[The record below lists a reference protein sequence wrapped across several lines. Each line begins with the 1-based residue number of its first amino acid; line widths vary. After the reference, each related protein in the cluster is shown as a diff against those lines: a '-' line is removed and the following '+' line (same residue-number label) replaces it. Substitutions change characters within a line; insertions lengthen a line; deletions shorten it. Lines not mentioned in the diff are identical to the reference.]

1 MNYWPDTEIPKSTR
15 NAFDWREKPSAFSTS
30 HDWKSAETA
39 RRQSITSPKKPF
51 TVYSKAKASK

>member
-1 MNYWPDTEIPKSTR
+1 MNYWPDTKIPKSTR
-15 NAFDWREKPSAFSTS
+15 NAFDWREKPSNLSTS

-51 TVYSKAKASK
+51 TIYSKAKASK